1 MIPSRRHPYSSERPF
16 TEPAFA
22 MGMTATS
29 DATAHTTLQFLGA
42 AGTVT
47 GSKYLLSAGERR
59 ILVDVGMFQGTSELR
74 QRNWADFG
82 FDPAAITDVLITHAH
97 MDHVGLLPR
106 LVRGGYRG
114 PIFATE
120 ATVRLAEIVL
130 RDGAKLQEQ
139 DAEEANKG
147 GWSKHA
153 PALPLYDTAD
163 VEATMPLFVTIPF
176 DEAIDLEDGIVARW
190 TRAAHIIGSAS
201 ITVWTPTASV
211 VFSGDLGRSRHPVLK
226 PRETAPGGD
235 IALIE
240 STYGDREHPDPSG
253 DAHEALADV
262 IRRTVERGGSVLIPA
277 FAVDRTEVVLTTLS
291 ELRRAGRIPAL
302 PVFVD
307 SPMANLALDVYRS
320 MPDELR
326 DDLRP
331 EDLVEFPGLHSIRTP
346 DESKAIT
353 GNRGRQPS
361 IIIAASGMA
370 TGGRVL
376 HHLEAMLP
384 DKRNAVVLSGYQAVG
399 TRGRQL
405 AEGATKLKLRGQY
418 VPVRA
423 EVLRDEE
430 FSVHGD
436 RSDLLDWLRELDPRP
451 RTVYC
456 VHGEQEAAEAFAR
469 SIEAALPD
477 IDAIVPAH
485 GEVVLLDGVRE
496 GGPVPPEARA
506 VDRTAHGAAE
516 PPSAEHVSAAPAAP
530 LVAPPTSAAGGA
542 SDASRAGYRLATGA
556 TPDDLA
562 REVERSLA
570 EGFTP
575 HGAPQLGDRDGAPVW
590 FQALTR

>member
-1 MIPSRRHPYSSERPF
+1 
-16 TEPAFA
+16 
-22 MGMTATS
+22 MTTTQS
-29 DATAHTTLQFLGA
+29 AHTTLQFLGA

-47 GSKYLLSAGERR
+47 GSKYLLSAGDRR
-59 ILVDVGMFQGTSELR
+59 ILVDFGMFQGTSELR
-74 QRNWADFG
+74 QRNWAELG
-82 FDPAAITDVLITHAH
+82 FDARAITDVLVTHAH

-106 LVRGGYRG
+106 LIRAGYRG

-120 ATVRLAEIVL
+120 ATARLAEIVL

-139 DAEEANKG
+139 DAEDANKG

-153 PALPLYDTAD
+153 PALPLYTTAD
-163 VEATMPLFVTIPF
+163 VEATMPLFVTIPY

-211 VFSGDLGRSRHPVLK
+211 VFSGDLGRHDHPVLK

-240 STYGDREHPDPSG
+240 STYGDREHPDLTPES
-253 DAHEALADV
+253 HEALADI
-262 IRRTVERGGSVLIPA
+262 IRRTVQRGGSVLIPA
-277 FAVDRTEVVLTTLS
+277 FAVDRTEVVLKTLA

-302 PVFVD
+302 PVYVD

-331 EDLVEFPGLHSIRTP
+331 DDLVEFPGLHSIRTP
-346 DESKAIT
+346 DESRALT
-353 GNRGRQPS
+353 GNRGRAPS

-405 AEGATKLKLRGQY
+405 AEGATKLKMRGQY
-418 VPVRA
+418 VPVKA

-456 VHGEQEAAEAFAR
+456 VHGEQDAAEAFAR
-469 SIEAALPD
+469 TIEAELPE
-477 IDAIVPAH
+477 IDAIVPGQ

-496 GGPVPPEARA
+496 GGPVPPAAHR
-506 VDRTAHGAAE
+506 VDRSAGGKAQRRATVPVTAAPSAPLPAE
-516 PPSAEHVSAAPAAP
+516 PAVAAPAAP
-530 LVAPPTSAAGGA
+530 SPAAPPAAARGPIAAG
-542 SDASRAGYRLATGA
+542 AGYRLATGEDPA
-556 TPDDLA
+556 ALG
-562 REVERSLA
+562 REVEAALA
-570 EGFTP
+570 EGYAL
-575 HGAPQLGDRDGAPVW
+575 HGAPQLGELGGRPVW
-590 FQALTR
+590 YQALTR